1 MDMSSAA
8 YVPLSLTELDNIKN
22 PLRLPNGDGVMDV
35 LDTSDLLV
43 RITAA
48 RRASRLC
55 PARGASSRP
64 TASSATNCS
73 TRRTQRG
80 LSLPRVVLIGMHS
93 CLEKAKGE

>member
-43 RITAA
+43 RITARTESVEVVPGKRSELQA
-48 RRASRLC
+48 YRVERDKLLHSEDAT
-55 PARGASSRP
+55 GAFI
-64 TASSATNCS
+64 T
-73 TRRTQRG
+73 
-80 LSLPRVVLIGMHS
+80 
-93 CLEKAKGE
+93 